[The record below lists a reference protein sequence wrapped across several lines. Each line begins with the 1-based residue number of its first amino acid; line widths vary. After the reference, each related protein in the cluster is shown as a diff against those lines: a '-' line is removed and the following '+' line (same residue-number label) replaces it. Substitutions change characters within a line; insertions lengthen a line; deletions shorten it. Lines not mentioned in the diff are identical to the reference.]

1 MNLATDRQRDA
12 QLQVWKLHSQQVLE
26 GEQRLAE
33 SGSFARGDQ
42 PRGVPDVLAKPYAR
56 MAAQQRAHNAR
67 QEAGLLRRG
76 SAAAISIR
84 TEAAPPLASRMYR
97 PSEADVAKLREEQ
110 AAFTEVEHATSR
122 KNAWMALPALAPV
135 AAVMGLEAAGAIAA
149 RFAPA
154 VVRQG
159 PLQLVERDPYL
170 RVGDNWATRAG
181 RRAHQALK
189 ERVEQKP
196 GWDYEPNIP
205 RAGQRP
211 LKPDVGTPPRDP
223 LNLDK
228 RNYIE
233 LKPDTPTGRTA
244 AERAAKRY
252 QLESGQKVRKIF
264 YNPKDFI

>member
-1 MNLATDRQRDA
+1 M
-12 QLQVWKLHSQQVLE
+12 
-26 GEQRLAE
+26 AE

-67 QEAGLLRRG
+67 QEAALLRRA
-76 SAAAISIR
+76 SPAAISIR

-110 AAFTEVEHATSR
+110 AAFREVEHATSR
-122 KNAWMALPALAPV
+122 ENAWMAIPALAPV
-135 AAVMGLEAAGAIAA
+135 VAVMGLEVAGAIAA

-170 RVGDNWATRAG
+170 RVGDNWSTRAG

-189 ERVEQKP
+189 ERVELKP
-196 GWDYEPNIP
+196 GWRSEPSVSLENG
-205 RAGQRP
+205 RTVR
-211 LKPDVGTPPRDP
+211 PDVRTPPRVRVAGRDP
-223 LNLDK
+223 EPFQM
-228 RNYIE
+228 E
-233 LKPDTPTGRTA
+233 LKPNTPSGQ
-244 AERAAKRY
+244 RAAARAVKKYEATGVKTRP
-252 QLESGQKVRKIF
+252 IF
-264 YNPKDFI
+264 YDPKPFI